1 MKLLGSIPHI
11 TLHVPC
17 HQYSSSIV
25 KGCWPA
31 NLTTDKPCLINRTM
45 SRTQTESHDV
55 PEYCSELL
63 NILVDDPINMWMIT
77 CQTTRDC
84 TQLGPPALLEQEQRQ
99 PSLGL
104 PSAARPP
111 PRATPDSPHA
121 SPSIASRLASDIHET
136 FCRRRIRASTTLP
149 PPLPTISANP
159 AP

>member
-1 MKLLGSIPHI
+1 M
-11 TLHVPC
+11 
-17 HQYSSSIV
+17 
-25 KGCWPA
+25 
-31 NLTTDKPCLINRTM
+31 NRTM

-77 CQTTRDC
+77 CQMTRDC
-84 TQLGPPALLEQEQRQ
+84 TQLGPPALLEEEQRQ

-121 SPSIASRLASDIHET
+121 SPSIASRLASDITKHFAGVASEQT
-136 FCRRRIRASTTLP
+136 AHTPFAPTTHIRQSNPVTPSPITTPCALGFAGP
-149 PPLPTISANP
+149 GKEVHHRAQCFDPSLAVR
-159 AP
+159 APG